1 MLSNFTTG
9 VVMKYGGSSVANPKK
24 INEVADRI
32 VERKKKFKNIVVVVS
47 AMGKTTNN
55 LISMS
60 KEINENPSKR
70 EMDMLLSTGE
80 QVTISLLA
88 MALASK
94 GEEVISLTGW
104 QAGIKTFGHH
114 MKSKIGDIDKNKI
127 ENYLEEGNIV
137 IVAGFQGVNEV
148 GDITTLGRGGSDTS
162 AVALA
167 AKLNFSCEIYTDVK
181 GIYTVDPR
189 LFSKARKLD
198 YLSYEETLE
207 MANLGAKVIE
217 PRSVELAWKYK
228 VPLYIA
234 LNTNDVVGTVIRGE
248 GNNMEKNS
256 ITNIS
261 VIDNILLVNIELKTK
276 NTEKINN
283 IFVQLGNKN
292 VNIDIISQNKF
303 SDNNYLIS
311 FTTTND
317 NKIIVSEI
325 LKEMNLN
332 FNFIENVSKV
342 SIIGNAMRT
351 QAGVASRV
359 FEILSKNNIEFHQVS
374 TSEISISYVIDDFN
388 VKNIVEILAKE
399 YNL

>member
-1 MLSNFTTG
+1 MNSNISG
-9 VVMKYGGSSVANPKK
+9 VVMKYGGSSVANPEK
-24 INEVADRI
+24 INQVAERI
-32 VERKKKFKNIVVVVS
+32 IERKKKFKNIVIVVS

-80 QVTISLLA
+80 QITISLLA

-94 GEEVISLTGW
+94 GQKAISLTGW
-104 QAGIKTFGHH
+104 QAGVKTFGHH
-114 MKSKIGDIDKNKI
+114 MKSKIEDINKDKI
-127 ENYLEEGNIV
+127 EKYLKDDHIV
-137 IVAGFQGVNEV
+137 IVAGFQGVNEI

-162 AVALA
+162 AVAIA

-189 LFSKARKLD
+189 MFKKARKLD

-234 LNTNDVVGTVIRGE
+234 LNTNDVVGTIIREE

-276 NTEKINN
+276 NIEKINN
-283 IFVQLGNKN
+283 IFVELGNKN

-303 SDNNYLIS
+303 SENNYLIS

-359 FEILSKNNIEFHQVS
+359 FEILSQNNIEFHQVS

-388 VKNIVEILAKE
+388 VNNIVEILAKE

>member
-1 MLSNFTTG
+1 MSG
-9 VVMKYGGSSVANPKK
+9 VVMKYGGSSVANPEK
-24 INEVADRI
+24 INQVAERI
-32 VERKKKFKNIVVVVS
+32 IERKKKFKNIVIVVS

-80 QVTISLLA
+80 QITISLLA

-94 GEEVISLTGW
+94 GQKAISLTGW
-104 QAGIKTFGHH
+104 QAGVKTFGHH
-114 MKSKIGDIDKNKI
+114 MKSKIEDINKDKI
-127 ENYLEEGNIV
+127 EKYLKDDHIV
-137 IVAGFQGVNEV
+137 IVAGFQGVNEI

-162 AVALA
+162 AVAIA

-189 LFSKARKLD
+189 MFKKARKLD

-234 LNTNDVVGTVIRGE
+234 LNTNDVVGTIIREE

-276 NTEKINN
+276 NIEKINN
-283 IFVQLGNKN
+283 IFVELGNKN

-303 SDNNYLIS
+303 SENNYLIS

-342 SIIGNAMRT
+342 SLIGNAMRT

-359 FEILSKNNIEFHQVS
+359 FEILSQNNIEFHQVS

-388 VKNIVEILAKE
+388 VNNIVEILAKE